1 MVWFGLVCF
10 VFFVFES
17 GFDFLDSVKNK
28 GIRHPMSD
36 TELEDRTANELSDD
50 EVYENLLEDQANIN
64 EEFRF
69 VCWRQ
74 CTAMGGVL
82 SLILSAFCFS
92 VMALLVSLEER
103 VLPTTE
109 LLFARG
115 LFQLIAGALVIRARL
130 KPNANYFLDL
140 FGVPSQRIWL
150 VLRGS
155 VGALSLFFFYLAL
168 ARLPLSDVS
177 FLSSTV
183 PVWAGIGAFLILR
196 EHYGLVDAAAAA
208 LTVAGVL
215 FIAHP
220 SFIFGATAAAAS
232 NLTAPASSTSSHDEE
247 VAGTLFALC
256 SAISAALVYILIRKI
271 GVDSSADCQIF
282 YWGFAGIVLAP
293 ILVLVDREY
302 WLWPPTVID
311 WLLVLAIGA
320 TAYLSQYFFNVGTAL
335 EKAAV
340 ASSVRNSSVVFTLIW
355 QLLVL
360 GVPPHFGYSM
370 LGGALIFIAVAG
382 LSAHKLYLAH
392 HTQSPPLEEEME

>member
-1 MVWFGLVCF
+1 
-10 VFFVFES
+10 
-17 GFDFLDSVKNK
+17 
-28 GIRHPMSD
+28 MSAD
-36 TELEDRTANELSDD
+36 TEELEDRTANELSDD
-50 EVYENLLEDQANIN
+50 DEVNENLLDDHANVN

-69 VCWRQ
+69 VSWRR
-74 CTAMGGVL
+74 CTAISGVL

-103 VLPTTE
+103 ALPTTE

-115 LFQLIAGALVIRARL
+115 LFQLIAGALIIRARL

-183 PVWAGIGAFLILR
+183 PVWAGLGAFLILR
-196 EHYGLVDAAAAA
+196 EHYGLVDAAAAV
-208 LTVAGVL
+208 LTVGGVL

-220 SFIFGATAAAAS
+220 SFMFGATAAAAG
-232 NLTAPASSTSSHDEE
+232 NFTAPASSTSSSHDEE

-256 SAISAALVYILIRKI
+256 SAVSAALVYILIRKI

-293 ILVLVDREY
+293 ILALVDREY
-302 WLWPPTVID
+302 WLWPPTVTD

-340 ASSVRNSSVVFTLIW
+340 ASSVRNSSVVFTLIL

-360 GVPPHFGYSM
+360 GIPPHFGYSM
-370 LGGALIFIAVAG
+370 LGGALIFTAVAG

-392 HTQSPPLEEEME
+392 HTLEEEME